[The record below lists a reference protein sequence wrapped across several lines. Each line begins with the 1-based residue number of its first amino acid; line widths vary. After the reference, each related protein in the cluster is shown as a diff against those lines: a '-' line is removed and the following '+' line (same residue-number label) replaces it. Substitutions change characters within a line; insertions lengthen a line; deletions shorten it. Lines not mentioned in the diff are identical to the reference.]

1 MNRQLQLPGIQRGGK
16 QGVERN
22 RTSFTAHTYRFMEG
36 CACVRVH
43 ACIGGARGGGWAET
57 NRKQAFFIRAS
68 ILNACL
74 TYEAW
79 FGATLARTLRAFFLS
94 FSFPPLFSLFFFTA
108 VAFYRPYYYYYYY
121 YQYCYAILICLEFAF
136 HATTTTCTGYTPGRG
151 VEQVVPLLHFIFN
164 F

>member
-1 MNRQLQLPGIQRGGK
+1 MR
-16 QGVERN
+16 
-22 RTSFTAHTYRFMEG
+22 A
-36 CACVRVH
+36 H

-94 FSFPPLFSLFFFTA
+94 LSPPFFSFPFFSFFAA
-108 VAFYRPYYYYYYY
+108 VAFYRHTNLPRIRVPCCDDDMYTRVLSKR
-121 YQYCYAILICLEFAF
+121 CRAIVILLFLIFKISRVF
-136 HATTTTCTGYTPGRG
+136 
-151 VEQVVPLLHFIFN
+151 LLLLCFF
-164 F
+164 FL

>member
-1 MNRQLQLPGIQRGGK
+1 M
-16 QGVERN
+16 
-22 RTSFTAHTYRFMEG
+22 
-36 CACVRVH
+36 RVH

-94 FSFPPLFSLFFFTA
+94 LFFSFPFLFFFTV
-108 VAFYRPYYYYYYY
+108 VAFYGTYYRHTNLPRIRVPRRRAPGIHPGVA
-121 YQYCYAILICLEFAF
+121 QKVSSKFLLFLIFKISIKSLSSSSLSFPF
-136 HATTTTCTGYTPGRG
+136 LVKIYSFFIYIVRTGRR
-151 VEQVVPLLHFIFN
+151 QIFKLLNRIP
-164 F
+164 

>member
-1 MNRQLQLPGIQRGGK
+1 M
-16 QGVERN
+16 ERS

-94 FSFPPLFSLFFFTA
+94 FSFPPLFPFFFHGRCILPSLLLLLPRHTNLPRIR
-108 VAFYRPYYYYYYY
+108 VPCFYDDVHRVY
-121 YQYCYAILICLEFAF
+121 
-136 HATTTTCTGYTPGRG
+136 PGRG

-164 F
+164 L